1 MCWLGKI
8 DKRNILTEDVFCYKV
23 LTPGLTSV
31 YKNFKYNLNELYTTE
46 LLIPQRNISYPR
58 LLTIEYGFH
67 SYSTNCEFL
76 LKYCEFSQ
84 SIRIYSKLY
93 DDKGCHNIIL
103 DNISP
108 GCLVYCQIPKG
119 AECYENQHGEIVS
132 NQIIIKNVVATV

>member
-31 YKNFKYNLNELYTTE
+31 YKNFQYSLNKLYTTK
-46 LLIPQRNISYPR
+46 LLIPQHNIDYPR
-58 LLTIEYGFH
+58 LLTIEYAFH
-67 SYSTNCEFL
+67 SYSTDCEFL

-84 SIRIYSKLY
+84 RVRINSKLH
-93 DDKGCHNIIL
+93 DDGSHCML
-103 DNISP
+103 DSISP

>member
-31 YKNFKYNLNELYTTE
+31 YKNFQYSLNKLYTTE
-46 LLIPQRNISYPR
+46 LLIPQHNIGHLR

-67 SYSTNCEFL
+67 SYSTSCEFL

-84 SIRIYSKLY
+84 SVKIQKLNDNGRY
-93 DDKGCHNIIL
+93 CIL
-103 DNISP
+103 DSISP

-119 AECYENQHGEIVS
+119 AECYENQQGEIVS
-132 NQIIIKNVVATV
+132 NQIIIKNVVATI

>member
-31 YKNFKYNLNELYTTE
+31 YKNFQYSLNKLYTTE
-46 LLIPQRNISYPR
+46 LLIPQHNISYPR

-67 SYSTNCEFL
+67 SYSTDCEFL

-84 SIRIYSKLY
+84 SVKIQKLNDNGSY
-93 DDKGCHNIIL
+93 CIL
-103 DNISP
+103 DSISP
-108 GCLVYCQIPKG
+108 GCLVYCQIPKR
-119 AECYENQHGEIVS
+119 AECYENQQGEIVS
-132 NQIIIKNVVATV
+132 NQIIIKNVVATI

>member
-8 DKRNILTEDVFCYKV
+8 DKRNILTEDIFCYKV

-31 YKNFKYNLNELYTTE
+31 YKNFKYSLNKLYTTE
-46 LLIPQRNISYPR
+46 LLIPQRNIDYPR

-67 SYSTNCEFL
+67 SYSTDCEFL

-84 SIRIYSKLY
+84 HVKIHSKLH
-93 DDKGCHNIIL
+93 DDGNYCVL
-103 DNISP
+103 DSISP

-132 NQIIIKNVVATV
+132 NKIIIKNIVATI